1 MHPCTPGVQ
10 VMAAGQAAAQKP
22 GNTHLSAKLE
32 VESPGPRGQGEAW
45 AVYEPQK
52 IGNSPIYIAPSQYEV
67 EDARPYKFSGYTDRQ
82 SFSVPS
88 ASLVQAGSAEVPANS
103 VDR

>member
-1 MHPCTPGVQ
+1 
-10 VMAAGQAAAQKP
+10 MAAGQGGAQKP
-22 GNTHLSAKLE
+22 RNTQLSAQLE
-32 VESPGPRGQGEAW
+32 VESPGTRGQGEAW

-52 IGNSPIYIAPSQYEV
+52 TGNSPIYIAPSQYEV
-67 EDARPYKFSGYTDRQ
+67 EDKRPYKFSGYTDRQ

-88 ASLVQAGSAEVPANS
+88 SSLVQAGSAEAPANS